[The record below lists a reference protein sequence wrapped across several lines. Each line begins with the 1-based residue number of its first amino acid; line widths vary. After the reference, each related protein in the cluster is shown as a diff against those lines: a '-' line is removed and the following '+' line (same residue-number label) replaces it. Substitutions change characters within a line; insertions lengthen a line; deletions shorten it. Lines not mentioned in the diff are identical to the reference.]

1 MNSSISLSPE
11 LASFKD
17 YSCDLTPP
25 YKGLA
30 VASFEFLKGAH
41 NSFGRKTEMD
51 EFDLGLVKTFNPPK
65 RKAKSRGHIKGK
77 RAQEEDELNEEDLA
91 YHYIAYVHVGGAI
104 WELDGLKR
112 QPVKVRTSPP
122 PPPKYNS

>member
-17 YSCDLTPP
+17 YSRDLTPP

-51 EFDLGLVKTFNPPK
+51 ESDLGLVKTFNDSK
-65 RKAKSRGHIKGK
+65 RKARAEGGKKGK
-77 RAQEEDELNEEDLA
+77 KAQEEEEEGDELNEEDLA
-91 YHYIAYVHVGGAI
+91 YHYIAYVHVDGAI

-112 QPVKVRTSPP
+112 QPVKVRT
-122 PPPKYNS
+122 